1 MTVLSHAPPDH
12 GAEPSERPGERPAAG
27 HSDLPWDRARR
38 LAAAASLPLPE
49 AEVPLSDACG
59 RRLAAPLR
67 ALVAL
72 PGTDVSAM
80 DGYAVGGPGPWLVVG
95 NVLAGGAPFPRRP
108 GPGEAV
114 EIATGAPVPAGT
126 VCVVPYEQVEHAG
139 LLISG
144 HCEPGRHIRRRGENV
159 SEGTVVLTSGTTV
172 TPAVLGLAAGLGHDT
187 LWVRPRPVVSV
198 LVTGDEVVDAGVPG
212 PGLVR
217 DAVGPMLPSLIAS
230 ADGRALPVRHLPD
243 GAEVLETAIRESGA
257 DVVVVCGASSKG
269 PADHLRGVLGRL
281 GAAVLVDGVAVRPG
295 HPQALARLPGGRL
308 VVGLPG
314 NPFAALAAALTLLVP
329 VLRAL
334 NGRPEPEGELSAL
347 TGAVRGHPRD
357 TRLVPVWRSARGA
370 IPVGHDQPGSLRGAA
385 MADALAVVPPGWA
398 GEPVELL
405 ALPGQ

>member
-1 MTVLSHAPPDH
+1 MTVLSRA
-12 GAEPSERPGERPAAG
+12 RPGPAVG
-27 HSDLPWDRARR
+27 HADLPWDRARR
-38 LAAAASLPLPE
+38 LAAAATLPLPE
-49 AEVPLSDACG
+49 ADVPLSSAHG

-72 PGTDVSAM
+72 PGVDVSAM

-95 NVLAGGAPFPRRP
+95 DVAAGGAPFPRRL

-114 EIATGAPVPAGT
+114 EIATGAPVPEGA
-126 VCVVPYEQVEHAG
+126 VCVVPYEKTEQSG
-139 LLISG
+139 LSISG

-159 SEGTVVLTSGTTV
+159 SEGTVVLTSGTVV
-172 TPAVLGLAAGLGHDT
+172 TPVVLGLAASLGHDT
-187 LWVRPRPVVSV
+187 LRVRPRPSVSV
-198 LVTGDEVVDAGVPG
+198 LITGDEVVGSGVPG

-217 DAVGPMLPSLIAS
+217 DAVGPMLPPLIAS
-230 ADGRALPVRHLPD
+230 ADGRALPPRRLAD
-243 GAEVLETAIRESGA
+243 GADPLEAAIRDSEG

-314 NPFAALAAALTLLVP
+314 NPFAALAAALTLLAP

-334 NGRPEPEGELSAL
+334 NGRPEPEGELSAVA
-347 TGAVRGHPRD
+347 GPVRGHPRD

-370 IPVGHDQPGSLRGAA
+370 TPVGHDQPGSLRGAA
-385 MADALAVVPPGWA
+385 IADALAVVPPGWA

-405 ALPGQ
+405 DLPAR